1 MVNNFPTFWQIYPR
15 KCSKK
20 DAMKAWSKLKPAEQ
34 VKALEALP
42 NHIKNWSGNALM
54 FIPYP
59 ATWIRGERWEDE
71 LQPIKTSLQT
81 STPLTRYV
89 PPPIV
94 PDSPE
99 LAAKRA
105 EARRTVSN
113 RLYPEFPQYFDARM
127 K

>member
-1 MVNNFPTFWQIYPR
+1 MFDKFWQLYPR

-20 DAMKAWSKLKPAEQ
+20 DAMKAWAKLKPAEQ
-34 VKALEALP
+34 GKALEALP
-42 NHIKNWSGNALM
+42 KHVKHWSGNALM

-89 PPPIV
+89 GPPII
-94 PDSPE
+94 PESPE
-99 LAAKRA
+99 IA
-105 EARRTVSN
+105 ARRAQA
-113 RLYPEFPQYFDARM
+113 REILRM

>member
-1 MVNNFPTFWQIYPR
+1 MIDFSQWWDLYPR
-15 KCSKK
+15 KFSKK

-42 NHIKNWSGNALM
+42 NHIKNWSGNAIA

-71 LQPIKTSLQT
+71 IKPIKTSFQT
-81 STPLTRYV
+81 STLLTRYV
-89 PPPIV
+89 GPPIV
-94 PDSPE
+94 PDSRE
-99 LAAKRA
+99 LAAKR
-105 EARRTVSN
+105 EQARNILRGG
-113 RLYPEFPQYFDARM
+113 